1 MCPLQFSM
9 SNENPLAPSSPPEVR
24 FPVAEYLG
32 GRRIDAVVGRELR
45 NHTRFRIH
53 RLVRAGA
60 VLIDG
65 QVADIRQRVYP
76 GQQIRVRLL
85 EPPDKLLRATPSS
98 LEVIYE
104 DRWLVA
110 VNKPAG
116 MIIHPAEVDRADTLV
131 NALQWHLDQT
141 AVAAGLLR
149 PGIVHR
155 LDRDTSGVV
164 VATKDHLSHRRL
176 SIGFQER
183 TIRKTYLAMVEG
195 HPAEDDGTIDTPLGQ
210 VTDPESHLVSAAD
223 DAINPRPAQ
232 TDYSVLEKFDG
243 WSVIEAR
250 PLTGRLH
257 QIRVHLASIGHPLLG
272 DPFYG
277 PRGEI
282 RRDRS
287 GTLLI
292 EPPAA
297 PPWPAID
304 RQALHARSLSFEHPI
319 TGRPLTIE
327 SPLAEDLS
335 RLLSDARR

>member
-1 MCPLQFSM
+1 M
-9 SNENPLAPSSPPEVR
+9 SNENPLSASCPPELR
-24 FPVAEYLG
+24 FAVAEYLG
-32 GRRIDAVVGRELR
+32 GRRIDAVVSRELR

-60 VLIDG
+60 VRIDG

-76 GQQIRVRLL
+76 GQLVSVRLL
-85 EPPDKLLRATPSS
+85 EPPDKLLRATPAT
-98 LEVIYE
+98 LEVVYE
-104 DRWLVA
+104 DQWLVA
-110 VNKPAG
+110 VNKPSG

-141 AVAAGLLR
+141 AVAVGLLR

-183 TIRKTYLAMVEG
+183 TIRKTYLAVVEG
-195 HPAEDDGTIDTPLGQ
+195 NPAEDDGTIDTPLGQ
-210 VTDPESHLVSAAD
+210 VTDPESHLVSADD
-223 DAINPRPAQ
+223 DAINPRPAR
-232 TDYSVLEKFDG
+232 TDYSVIEKFDG

-257 QIRVHLASIGHPLLG
+257 QIRVHFASIGHPLLG

-277 PRGEI
+277 PHGEI
-282 RRDRS
+282 RRDRN
-287 GTLLI
+287 GTLLVD
-292 EPPAA
+292 PPAD
-297 PPWPAID
+297 PPWPVID
-304 RQALHARSLSFEHPI
+304 RHALHARSLSFEHPI
-319 TGRPLTIE
+319 TGHPLTIE
-327 SPLAEDLS
+327 SSLAEDLS
-335 RLLSDARR
+335 RMLSDARR

>member
-1 MCPLQFSM
+1 M
-9 SNENPLAPSSPPEVR
+9 SNENPLTPPSLPEVR

-32 GRRIDAVVGRELR
+32 GRRIDAVVGQELR

-60 VLIDG
+60 VRIDG
-65 QVADIRQRVYP
+65 QVADIRRRVYP
-76 GQQIRVRLL
+76 GQQITVRLL
-85 EPPDKLLRATPSS
+85 EPPDKLLRATPTP

-104 DRWLVA
+104 DQWLVA

-141 AVAAGLLR
+141 AAATGLLR

-164 VATKDHLSHRRL
+164 VTTKDHLSHRRL
-176 SIGFQER
+176 SISFQER
-183 TIRKTYLAMVEG
+183 TIRKVYFAVVEG
-195 HPAEDDGTIDTPLGQ
+195 RPADDNGTIDTPIGK
-210 VTDPESHLVSAAD
+210 VADPESNLVSAAP
-223 DAINPRPAQ
+223 DAINPRSAR

-243 WSVIEAR
+243 WSLVEAR
-250 PLTGRLH
+250 PLTGRFH

-272 DPFYG
+272 EPFYG
-277 PRGEI
+277 HGGDI
-282 RRDRS
+282 RRDRN
-287 GTLLI
+287 GMLLI
-292 EPPAA
+292 EPPSD
-297 PPWPAID
+297 PPWPAIG
-304 RQALHARSLSFEHPI
+304 RHALHARSLSFEHPI

-327 SPLAEDLS
+327 SPLADDLS
-335 RLLSDARR
+335 RMLADARG